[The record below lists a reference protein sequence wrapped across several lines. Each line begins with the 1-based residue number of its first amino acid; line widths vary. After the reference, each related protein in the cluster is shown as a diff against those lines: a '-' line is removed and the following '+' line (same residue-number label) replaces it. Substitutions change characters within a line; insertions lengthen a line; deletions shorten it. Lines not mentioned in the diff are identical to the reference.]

1 MKTII
6 KLSTVFASLLTI
18 GGCTIYS
25 NDYRVVGYQEVIT
38 NSYVVAPS
46 YIKESDGSVSPAA
59 SGTIY
64 FGRIA
69 PEPVYNYPYR
79 GSIQPHIQP
88 QVIIRK

>member
-1 MKTII
+1 MKII
-6 KLSTVFASLLTI
+6 KLSTLLVLLLII
-18 GGCTIYS
+18 GGCAVYP
-25 NDYRVVGYQEVIT
+25 NDYRAVGYQEVIT

-46 YIKESDGSVSPAA
+46 YIKEFDGSISPAA

-69 PEPVYNYPYR
+69 PEPIYNYPYR
-79 GSIQPHIQP
+79 GNPQQYIQP